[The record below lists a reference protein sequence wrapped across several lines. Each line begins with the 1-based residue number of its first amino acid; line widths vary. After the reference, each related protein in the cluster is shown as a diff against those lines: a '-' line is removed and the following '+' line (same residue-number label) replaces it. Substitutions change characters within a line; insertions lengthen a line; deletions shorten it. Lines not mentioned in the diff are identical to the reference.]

1 MFDYSDFLV
10 EAMEYVDK
18 KIEGLNHKGVD
29 RNRFHSKI
37 KIQITTNVKRI
48 AVLEHSDAYREIDNI
63 FNTQLL
69 EEVSRYL

>member
-29 RNRFHSKI
+29 RNRLHSKI
-37 KIQITTNVKRI
+37 KIQITTNV
-48 AVLEHSDAYREIDNI
+48 
-63 FNTQLL
+63 
-69 EEVSRYL
+69 